1 MKNQRIRRNLETV
14 LKDLGYPDAELSIL
28 ITGDDEITTLNE
40 RYRGKKGPTNV
51 LAFPMWKGPGPDP
64 ETGLLGDIVIS
75 ADRAREE
82 SRSIGEQVHETFY
95 RLLIHGLLHLLGYDH
110 EQSEKEARRMEE
122 EQKRLLRFVKE
133 V

>member
-1 MKNQRIRRNLETV
+1 
-14 LKDLGYPDAELSIL
+14 LGCPDTELSIL
-28 ITGDDEITTLNE
+28 ITGDDEIKALNE
-40 RYRGKKGPTNV
+40 RYRGKKEPTNV

-64 ETGLLGDIVIS
+64 DTGLLGDVVIS

-82 SRSIGEQVHETFY
+82 SRCIGEPVQDTFY

-110 EQSEKEARRMEE
+110 EGSEMEARRMEE
-122 EQKRLLRFVKE
+122 EQARLLSLVKE